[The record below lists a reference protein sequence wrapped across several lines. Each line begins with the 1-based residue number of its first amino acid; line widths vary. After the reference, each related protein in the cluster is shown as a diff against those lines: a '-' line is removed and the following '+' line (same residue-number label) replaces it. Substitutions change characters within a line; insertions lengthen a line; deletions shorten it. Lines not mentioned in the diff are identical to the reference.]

1 MKTEKRTTI
10 PMNIQFFAEPAAD
23 PENQNQDPETDKP
36 EDQNQEPES
45 DESGKAPTLEEVMA
59 EAATE
64 RAAKEKNKI
73 ALDKALKEVAELK
86 ASLRKKMSAQEQ
98 EDEAKREQDE
108 QHKAYVASLE
118 EFKHKTEAKDRYLM
132 QGMTPEM
139 AEKAAKAEVD
149 GDMDALTTIQKQ
161 HTDSII
167 KAKEAEWKRTRPPV
181 NAGMDG
187 EFSVTKEQ
195 FDKMN
200 YQKRIELKQ
209 KNPELFKQLN
219 Q

>member
-73 ALDKALKEVAELK
+73 ALDKALREVAELK
-86 ASLRKKMSAQEQ
+86 ASLRKKNECPGAG
-98 EDEAKREQDE
+98 RRG
-108 QHKAYVASLE
+108 
-118 EFKHKTEAKDRYLM
+118 KT
-132 QGMTPEM
+132 G
-139 AEKAAKAEVD
+139 
-149 GDMDALTTIQKQ
+149 
-161 HTDSII
+161 
-167 KAKEAEWKRTRPPV
+167 
-181 NAGMDG
+181 AG
-187 EFSVTKEQ
+187 
-195 FDKMN
+195 
-200 YQKRIELKQ
+200 
-209 KNPELFKQLN
+209 
-219 Q
+219 